1 MFLCRRCMS
10 GTLDLMHPISL
21 MITPLCHHIHSLLS
35 TSKTLQYERIF
46 QSGNVESVNIH
57 TGPSNYVPD
66 PNLRHS
72 RPNYMLSQKLTQS
85 QSLVF
90 LPEVLNS
97 LLPVSALRVFP
108 LQLTQKVLLFSRT
121 FSSSLSSFSL
131 FAEVNEA

>member
-21 MITPLCHHIHSLLS
+21 MITPLCHHINSLLS

-46 QSGNVESVNIH
+46 QSGDVESVNIH

-97 LLPVSALRVFP
+97 LLPVSALRVFA
-108 LQLTQKVLLFSRT
+108 LQLTLKVLLFSRT